1 MKSKLVT
8 ALIIIIQ
15 LFFLSNFLS
24 AHCDTMDGP
33 VAKDAR
39 KALETNNVNLV
50 LKWVMPAGEK
60 EITDAFA
67 LTMKVRSAG
76 ADAKLLADTYFIE
89 TLVRVH
95 RSGEGVAYTG
105 VKPAGTPI
113 DEKILAADKSIEIGN
128 LQPLIGMVS
137 ENRMPELQEKFEKVM
152 ALKNFDPD
160 DVKAGREYAEA
171 YVKFFHYA
179 EGEEETECTKHGN
192 PEDSHKH

>member
-1 MKSKLVT
+1 MKSKSVT
-8 ALIIIIQ
+8 ALIIVIQ
-15 LFFLSNFLS
+15 LFFISNFLS

-60 EITDAFA
+60 EIIDAFA
-67 LTMKVRSAG
+67 LTIKVRSAG

-105 VKPAGTPI
+105 VKAAGTPI
-113 DEKILAADKSIEIGN
+113 DKKILAADKSIETGS
-128 LQPLIGMVS
+128 LQPLKGFVPES
-137 ENRMPELQEKFEKVM
+137 RMTELKEKFDKVM
-152 ALKNFDPD
+152 ALKNFDTD
-160 DVKAGREYAEA
+160 DVKAGREYVEA

-179 EGEEETECTKHGN
+179 EGEDVTDCQKNGN